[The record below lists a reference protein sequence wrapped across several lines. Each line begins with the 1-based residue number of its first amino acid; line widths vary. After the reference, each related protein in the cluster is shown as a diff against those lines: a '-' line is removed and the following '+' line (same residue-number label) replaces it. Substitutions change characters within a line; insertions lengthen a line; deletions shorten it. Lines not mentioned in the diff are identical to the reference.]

1 MAGYVASQLV
11 DRMVTDGIP
20 VRGSRVLVLG
30 LTFKENIP
38 DLRNSRVIDII
49 RALESEGID
58 VDVVDP
64 WADAQEA
71 KEEYGVE
78 LVERPDPGAYAGIV
92 LAVAHR
98 QFVELGADRIRALG
112 IPGAHV
118 LYDLKYVL
126 DRDESDLRL

>member
-1 MAGYVASQLV
+1 MVA
-11 DRMVTDGIP
+11 DGIP

-49 RALESEGID
+49 RALEAEGIA

-78 LVERPDPGAYAGIV
+78 LLERADRGAYAGIV

-112 IPGAHV
+112 TPGAHV